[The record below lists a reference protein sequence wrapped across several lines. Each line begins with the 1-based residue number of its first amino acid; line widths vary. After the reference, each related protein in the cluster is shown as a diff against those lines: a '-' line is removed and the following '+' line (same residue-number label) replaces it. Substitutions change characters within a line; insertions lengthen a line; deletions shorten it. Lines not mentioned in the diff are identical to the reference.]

1 MESVDNSK
9 PVKKYSSSPL
19 KKGEIVDDGIED
31 KTTEMTA
38 TTGGSGMET
47 EMLTIDPEQTLS
59 VLLEFMGKRPN
70 VHYKNCLPK
79 YDEIGPAQVQG
90 WIDNKKIKFD

>member
-1 MESVDNSK
+1 
-9 PVKKYSSSPL
+9 
-19 KKGEIVDDGIED
+19 
-31 KTTEMTA
+31 
-38 TTGGSGMET
+38 MET